1 MNRQMMLAR
10 KIPRNELPRIFFP
23 QGGQGIDGNGNEY
36 RLDFYRFSKYVL
48 GYSKLGPEH
57 KEWAK
62 RLHEA
67 INIRKQRKLVLLKPR
82 GTYKSTFYTVSFP
95 IWMHLLNPNLRILIA
110 NAIEGNATKFLGEIT
125 AHYLRNE
132 NLAEIYRLR
141 GLTGSPINPNAAL
154 KKELRLTNCTK
165 IQKEPNIAT
174 AGYGSSAVSQHYDII
189 IVDDLVDRN
198 DRESE
203 TVREDKKRWFGD
215 LASLLEPDGLM
226 LMVGTRW
233 HFSDTYDYIINDLNP
248 KHSEQDKYH
257 VEVESCYIGSGDTK
271 IAAFPRILPLGKL
284 EELKIDKGLA
294 EFVANYVNSPL
305 PEEAQIFRLSEMS
318 FFDMKELYRRP
329 LSYYGFCDPALG
341 KTKSDY
347 APIIT
352 IGIDEDGI
360 IYVVDALVER
370 SAPNATQEAILQR
383 ALKYPYT
390 IFGVE
395 SNGFQ
400 ELFISELIQKS
411 TKQRAYVKVEHVN
424 HSTNKRARIE
434 GLQSLT
440 YSDALRPAI
449 IRFRR
454 DWETAYPLLI
464 DQLLKF
470 PNAAW
475 DDAGDALEGA
485 VMLARR
491 IPEADAE
498 GAYLGGGGTF

>member
-1 MNRQMMLAR
+1 MHCRTIVEKRIQ
-10 KIPRNELPRIFFP
+10 RNELPRVFFP
-23 QGGQGIDGNGNEY
+23 QLIQVMDRGEKHS
-36 RLDFYRFSKYVL
+36 LDFYRFSKTIL

-57 KEWAK
+57 LEWAN
-62 RLHEA
+62 RLNEV
-67 INIRKQRKLVLLKPR
+67 INIKKQRKLVLLKPR

-95 IWMHLLNPNLRILIA
+95 IWMHLRNPNLRILIA
-110 NAIEGNATKFLGEIT
+110 NAIEGNATKFLGEI
-125 AHYLRNE
+125 ASHYLRNE
-132 NLAEIYRLR
+132 NLATIYRQQ
-141 GLTGSPINPNAAL
+141 GLAGNPIDPNAAM

-165 IQKEPNIAT
+165 IKKEPNIAT
-174 AGYGSSAVSQHYDII
+174 VGYGSSAVSQHYDII

-233 HFSDTYDYIINDLNP
+233 CFSDVYDYIINDLNP
-248 KHSEQDKYH
+248 KHTEQDKYH
-257 VEVESCYIGSGDTK
+257 VEIESCYIRSGDQK
-271 IAAFPRILPLGKL
+271 IAAFPRILSLEKL
-284 EELKIDKGLA
+284 DELKIDKGLA
-294 EFVANYVNSPL
+294 EFIANYENDPL
-305 PEEAQIFRLSEMS
+305 PEEAQIFKLSEMS
-318 FFDMKELYRRP
+318 FFDMSELHRRP
-329 LSYYGFCDPALG
+329 LAYYGFCDPALG

-347 APIIT
+347 APIIS

-370 SAPNATQEAILQR
+370 TAPNATQEAVLQR
-383 ALKYPYT
+383 ALKYPYS

-395 SNGFQ
+395 NNGFQ
-400 ELFISELIQKS
+400 ELWVNELIQKS
-411 TKQRAYVKVEHVN
+411 TKQRAYIQIEPVN

-440 YSDALRPAI
+440 FSDALRPAI

-454 DWETAYPLLI
+454 DYETAYPLLI

-470 PNAAW
+470 PNAAH
-475 DDAGDALEGA
+475 DDAPDALEGA

>member
-1 MNRQMMLAR
+1 MNSHAILVHRML
-10 KIPRNELPRIFFP
+10 KNDLPRVFFP
-23 QGGQGIDGNGNEY
+23 KAIKIQDNGKEHVID
-36 RLDFYRFSKYVL
+36 FFWFSRYVL
-48 GYSKLGPEH
+48 GYSKLGIEH
-57 KEWAK
+57 QEWAT

-82 GTYKSTFYTVSFP
+82 GTFKSTFYTISFP

-110 NAIEGNATKFLGEIT
+110 NAIEGNATKFLGEI
-125 AHYLRNE
+125 ASHYLRNE
-132 NLAEIYRLR
+132 KLAEIYRRR
-141 GLTGSPINPNAAL
+141 GLSGNPIDPNAAL

-174 AGYGSSAVSQHYDII
+174 VGYGSSAVSQHYDII

-233 HFSDTYDYIINDLNP
+233 HFADVYDYIINDLNP
-248 KHSEQDKYH
+248 KHTELDKYH
-257 VEVESCYIGSGDTK
+257 VEVESCYIRSGDQK
-271 IAAFPRILPLGKL
+271 IAAFPRILSLDKL
-284 EELKIDKGLA
+284 AELKIDKELA
-294 EFVANYVNSPL
+294 EFIANYENDPL
-305 PEEAQIFRLSEMS
+305 PEEAQIFKLSEMS
-318 FFDMKELYRRP
+318 FFDMIELHRRP
-329 LSYYGFCDPALG
+329 LAYYGFCDPALG

-370 SAPNATQEAILQR
+370 TAPNATQEAILQR

-390 IFGVE
+390 IFGIE
-395 SNGFQ
+395 NNGFQ
-400 ELFISELIQKS
+400 ELFCNELIQKS
-411 TKQRAYVKVEHVN
+411 TKLRAYIQIEPVN

-440 YSDALRPAI
+440 FSDALRPAI

-470 PNAAW
+470 PNGAW
-475 DDAGDALEGA
+475 DDAPDCLEGC